1 MKGAYL
7 MTIQIQPP
15 AFEAFL
21 MVLLVAS
28 ILSNP
33 NQDGVNP
40 SFAAN
45 HAAEYLKGIKKVL
58 EQERGTDD

>member
-1 MKGAYL
+1 
-7 MTIQIQPP
+7 MTIQIQSPD
-15 AFEAFL
+15 FEALL
-21 MVLLVAS
+21 MMLLVAG

-33 NQDGVNP
+33 NQDGMNP

>member
-15 AFEAFL
+15 AFEAIL
-21 MVLLVAS
+21 MALLVAG

-33 NQDGVNP
+33 DQGGVNP
-40 SFAAN
+40 SFAAKP
-45 HAAEYLKGIKKVL
+45 AAEYLKAIKKVL
-58 EQERGTDD
+58 EQERGADD